1 MYTLNIC
8 YQKSTIQTSMIRFAD
23 ASNTWQFRDV
33 YRFFSIS
40 PPQENLDGLCFRV
53 ITRENRFGDFPFF
66 AFLSEMRY
74 L

>member
-1 MYTLNIC
+1 MKISGISPQLAI
-8 YQKSTIQTSMIRFAD
+8 AD
-23 ASNTWQFRDV
+23 ASNESQFLDV

-40 PPQENLDGLCFRV
+40 PPPTILGDLHFHLISGL
-53 ITRENRFGDFPFF
+53 IGSADSAFF